1 MSTLNPHHH
10 LIAEQLPAWSTH
22 ANSEQWRALRESL
35 LPDQGLADA
44 QAPWFANAAP
54 DLREAVLASQ
64 RRLHR
69 AQQVLAITLKDLRNI
84 GEFAENLLMDALQS
98 QHGLSVP
105 LRTTELVQV
114 HHLFTFG
121 TYVTEHNTVSLLE
134 AALHNFEEATAFSR
148 DSALALAGNAQFTST
163 TVVGQTTLGDSD
175 TQVDYELPSE
185 TFVIEPLDLS
195 PEAFATTCRQLD
207 IGQCYQQHLEACF
220 DSDSQTVSAAFID
233 VQREQLQLAADL
245 AFVRHDIDGLAQDVI
260 AALVADEP
268 VRCWQPSLFGIPL
281 HEVLVIDD
289 KRNGLLFYSPGGE
302 RSLLQFSGNAPLR
315 QHLASR
321 LLQPLHRNA
330 FLRHVDRDQHSR
342 FLDLLQQN
350 IEGDDIDVHLSL
362 TVLDAA
368 LFPWLYAEHV
378 RRLKAQAALLAVPT
392 AQVDEQAR
400 QRRVAQWQSLGMDTL
415 MLAGFFIPGLGTC
428 MTAVMACQLLGEVY
442 EGYEAWSIGDR
453 HLALRHLESV
463 GLNLA
468 LLGGLHMAG
477 KVLPKLFSSPL
488 METLN
493 PVQLSDGSKR
503 LWDAELSSYASA
515 VQLPAELAADSTG
528 QFLHEGA
535 RYVRMEDELFEVS
548 WDDNTQRW
556 RIVHPHNPKAYSPQL
571 EHNGQ
576 GAWREEHEVPQAW
589 SDSQAVRRL
598 GLAVDMA
605 ALDDTALRQALI
617 ISGVDRAQLQAVHLA
632 GADTP
637 PLLTETLQRMALARR
652 WPELTAAQRESLHSP
667 LPALTE
673 AGHERALARALE
685 GLYEPTLGSLDSD
698 RLLLDCIQR
707 LGQWPG
713 ELHLEIRAAS
723 PDGELLVSFGQP
735 QAGQRALL
743 LKSSQAYE
751 VYRGERPAPGPVFAD
766 RYQALYAAV
775 PAKLRQS
782 WGDLDVL
789 RERVQR
795 LAASERRFWPYR
807 LWGPTASRTA
817 PRLRLRGGAPLD
829 PLPPPSPFF
838 NDSVPARLRRL
849 YPSITPEQVDQL
861 RRGWQHAMHSP
872 ELELQI
878 RENALRQFRTHL
890 QRWAAGTAR
899 RQRASTAILNSWRY
913 NSILR
918 LPNGEHI
925 PNLDLAGLGLED
937 LDLATLRLPN
947 GLEHVIELDLGGNS
961 TLSELPGHWLDRLPN
976 LRRLILGRCAF
987 ERLPQLPEPDQLTW
1001 LDMEHN
1007 RITWDAHAQAALEQM
1022 TSLQV
1027 LDLSLNPLVN
1037 APDMT
1042 RMNTIGSLFMVECGL
1057 SKLPSGL
1064 EHLTSPRVIDLSDNH
1079 FVRLPAGFV
1088 LPTATANAVSL
1099 ESETLGLPIREQIE
1113 DYYQL
1118 HGADLLV
1125 SDFEYDPLLLDASSA
1140 RLQLW
1145 SRVPLH
1151 YRRELRLLIDDVAE
1165 SDDVDAGYQEIW
1177 SALEHMDVD
1186 VEFRERALATSAS
1199 LLLDL

>member
-1 MSTLNPHHH
+1 MSPLNPHHH

-22 ANSEQWRALRESL
+22 ATTEQWRALRESL

-54 DLREAVLASQ
+54 DLREAVLTRQ
-64 RRLHR
+64 QRLHR
-69 AQQVLAITLKDLRNI
+69 AQNALAVTLKDLRNI
-84 GEFAENLLMDALQS
+84 GEFAEELLMHAMQT

-121 TYVTEHNTVSLLE
+121 TYVTEHKTVSLLE
-134 AALHNFEEATAFSR
+134 AALHNFEDATAFGR
-148 DSALALAGNAQFTST
+148 DSALALAGKAQFTPT

-175 TQVDYELPSE
+175 THVDIDLPSE

-195 PEAFATTCRQLD
+195 PEAFASTCRQLD
-207 IGQCYQQHLEACF
+207 IGRRYQQHLQVCF
-220 DSDSQTVSAAFID
+220 DTHSQTVGAAFIA

-245 AFVRHDIDGLAQDVI
+245 AFVRNDIDGLAQDVI

-268 VRCWQPSLFGIPL
+268 VPCWQPSLFGIPL

-289 KRNGLLFYSPGGE
+289 RRGSLLFYNPGGE
-302 RSLLQFSGNAPLR
+302 RSLLQFDGAEPLR
-315 QHLASR
+315 QHLAAR
-321 LLQPLHRNA
+321 LLQPIHRSA
-330 FLRHVDRDQHSR
+330 FLRHVAKDQHYR

-350 IEGDDIDVHLSL
+350 IDGDDIDLHLSL
-362 TVLDAA
+362 TALDSA

-378 RRLKAQAALLAVPT
+378 RRLKAEAALLAVPT

-428 MTAVMACQLLGEVY
+428 MTAVMVCQLLGEVY
-442 EGYEAWSIGDR
+442 EGYEAWSIGDH

-477 KVLPKLFSSPL
+477 QALPRLFSSPL
-488 METLN
+488 MEKLN
-493 PVQLSDGSKR
+493 PVQLTDGSKR
-503 LWDAELSSYASA
+503 LWDADLSGYASA

-535 RYVRMEDELFEVS
+535 RYVRMRDELFEVR

-556 RIVHPHNPKAYSPQL
+556 RIVHPHNPKAYPPLL

-598 GLAVDMA
+598 GLDTA

-632 GADTP
+632 GAATP

-652 WPELTAAQRESLHSP
+652 LPELSATQRDSLLSP
-667 LPALTE
+667 LTIAAEP
-673 AGHERALARALE
+673 AGHERLLARALE
-685 GLYEPTLGSLDSD
+685 GLYEPGLGSIDSD
-698 RLLLDCIQR
+698 RLLLVCMQR
-707 LGQWPG
+707 LGQWPS

-723 PDGELLVSFGQP
+723 PDGELLASLGDP
-735 QAGQRALL
+735 RAGRRVLL
-743 LKSSQAYE
+743 LKSSQGYE
-751 VYRGERPAPGPVFAD
+751 VCRAERPAPGPVFAD

-775 PAKLRQS
+775 PAQLRQS
-782 WGDLDVL
+782 WGDLDLL
-789 RERVQR
+789 RERVQG

-849 YPSITPEQVDQL
+849 YPSISPEQVDQL
-861 RRGWQHAMHSP
+861 RRGWQHAMRSP

-878 RENALRQFRTHL
+878 RENALQAFRTHL
-890 QRWAAGTAR
+890 ERWAAGTAR

-925 PNLDLAGLGLED
+925 PNLDLAGLGLEN

-947 GLEHVIELDLGGNS
+947 GLEHVIELDLGGNA
-961 TLSELPGHWLDRLPN
+961 TLSELPGHWLDGLPN

-987 ERLPQLPEPDQLTW
+987 ERLPQLAEPGQLTW

-1007 RITWDAHAQAALEQM
+1007 RISWDAHAQATLEQM

-1027 LDLSLNPLVN
+1027 LDLSLNRLVN

-1042 RMNTIGSLFMVECGL
+1042 RMSTIRSLFMVECGL
-1057 SKLPSGL
+1057 SELPNGL
-1064 EHLTSPRVIDLSDNH
+1064 ERLASPRVIDLSDNL

-1088 LPTATANAVSL
+1088 LPTATANALSL

-1125 SDFEYDPLLLDASSA
+1125 SDFEYEPLLLDASTA
-1140 RLQLW
+1140 QLQLW

-1165 SDDVDAGYQEIW
+1165 RDDVAAGYQEIW
-1177 SALEHMDVD
+1177 SALERMNEDA
-1186 VEFRERALATSAS
+1186 EFRERALATSAS